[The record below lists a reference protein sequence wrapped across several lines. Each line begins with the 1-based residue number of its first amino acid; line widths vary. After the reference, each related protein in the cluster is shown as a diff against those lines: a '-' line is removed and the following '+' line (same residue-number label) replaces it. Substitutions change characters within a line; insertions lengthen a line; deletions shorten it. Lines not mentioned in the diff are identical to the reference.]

1 MNAHVGAPMVVQFL
15 GRAIRPR
22 ALPEYAVVSMDAIP
36 ASVMAAVAGSA
47 AAGKNPWLPFALLFL
62 LAAPDSMPTMFMDAG
77 LHDSL
82 HALGPAGLLYG
93 LGVTFLVLSVLDS
106 LADKLPFVER
116 WLVPVSTAWRPFASI
131 AVASLVAVAA
141 SQAAARAGGTPAA
154 LEAVRILPLRVA
166 AADISALWVGTSVLV
181 LSIGLGTV
189 FGAISTFSKTG
200 TRLLLS
206 MVPLPALRLVHS
218 FIDDLFALAVCVF
231 GFAHAHSVLF
241 LVAATLYLL
250 VGLVTGPLLA
260 RLTFIH
266 VRIGWSLVRKG
277 HRVLAADGSLV
288 AHAPP
293 AWLARSLTAAGLD
306 ATECTVVPAY
316 TYRAPI
322 VGRVRSGWLVFA
334 PNAVWFAA
342 RVMWRPRILAVEGE
356 LLARVGLAQTATAR
370 MVTLV
375 DRTPAGGLRE
385 AVLYLYPAE
394 ASEIVP
400 LLERAAGGAKLV
412 RVRIDSGSARE
423 ALPGYAHRNDS
434 VRYLPADRAGSLRT
448 QALTTIGAALLLG
461 LISGGLFVP
470 IGAGYALSP
479 HPRRFVL
486 GLFFSAYLT
495 LCVLGSVGLGWP
507 AAVIYASLLNLVALR
522 DLARLALKARVD
534 GFVDKRAFLP
544 PVCDRVWVPAT
555 GLRAPEDAWREGD
568 GVPVTDGSWRN
579 VVGWLDRGLE
589 KLVPTVPGSG
599 AGLTAR
605 P

>member
-1 MNAHVGAPMVVQFL
+1 
-15 GRAIRPR
+15 
-22 ALPEYAVVSMDAIP
+22 
-36 ASVMAAVAGSA
+36 MAAVAGSA

-82 HALGPAGLLYG
+82 HALGPASLLYA
-93 LGVTFLVLSVLDS
+93 LGTTFLVLSVLDS

-141 SQAAARAGGTPAA
+141 SQAAARADAA
-154 LEAVRILPLRVA
+154 PVIAEVVRILPLPIVA
-166 AADISALWVGTSVLV
+166 ADLSALWVGTSVLV
-181 LSIGLGTV
+181 LSIALGAV
-189 FGAISTFSKTG
+189 YGAISAFSKTG

-218 FIDDLFALAVCVF
+218 FIDDLFALGVCIF

-241 LVAATLYLL
+241 VVAAALYLV

-266 VRIGWSLVRKG
+266 VRIGWSLLRKG

-288 AHAPP
+288 AHTAP
-293 AWLARSLTAAGLD
+293 AWLGRALKDAGLD
-306 ATECTVVPAY
+306 PAECTLLPAY

-334 PNAVWFAA
+334 PHSVWFAA
-342 RVMWRPRILAVEGE
+342 RVMWRPRVLAVEGDM
-356 LLARVGLAQTATAR
+356 LARVGLAQTTTAR

-375 DRTPAGGLRE
+375 DRTAGGGLRE

-423 ALPGYAHRNDS
+423 ALPGYAQRHES
-434 VRYLPADRAGSLRT
+434 ARYLPAERAGGLRV
-448 QALTTIGAALLLG
+448 QAMTTIVAAVLLG
-461 LISGGLFVP
+461 VLSGGLFVP

-479 HPRRFVL
+479 YPRRFVL

-507 AAVIYASLLNLVALR
+507 AAVIYATLLNFVALR

-534 GFVDKRAFLP
+534 GFVDRRAFLP

-555 GLRAPEDAWREGD
+555 GLRKPEDAWREGD
-568 GVPVTDGSWRN
+568 GVPVTDGGWRS
-579 VVGWLDRGLE
+579 VVRWLDDGLE
-589 KLVPTVPGSG
+589 KLVPAVPGSG
-599 AGLTAR
+599 ARLTAR
-605 P
+605 